1 MMNASKHGHAQPRKG
16 EEIVTVY
23 VDLVFLSNF
32 IIDAALI
39 QATAW
44 TRRVRVK
51 VWRMAAASALGA
63 AYVLVLFMP
72 EAQIL
77 FTFFVKTCV
86 SLVMVWIA
94 FGFGS
99 LQHYVRNLAA
109 FYVVHFAA
117 AGTLF
122 AIHYMLLDSV
132 EVLREL
138 AFAQSGG
145 LQFTLQ
151 VGLALVIFGIPVSIW
166 LFRAVVATASHS
178 ERIKQFQADVAVQI
192 EGRTLRCRGLIDTG
206 NRLYE
211 PLTRTPVMVMH
222 VDCWQGLLPPSWLE
236 AVKQEQADRILE
248 EADPSSENTQGNSE
262 ERTDWDFH
270 QSMLSRIRFVPY
282 RGIQRGTRFMLA
294 IKPDHVTVF
303 MDDAEPMITG
313 KVLVGLKGEAMS
325 SDGTYQA
332 IIHPDMAR
340 QAVQPAT
347 GQGQAGEIAMQGTG
361 QSKP

>member
-1 MMNASKHGHAQPRKG
+1 
-16 EEIVTVY
+16 VTVY

-32 IIDAALI
+32 VIDAALI

-44 TRRVRVK
+44 TRRIRVK
-51 VWRMAAASALGA
+51 LWRVAVASALGA

-77 FTFFVKTCV
+77 FTFFVKVCV
-86 SLVMVWIA
+86 SLIMVWIS

-122 AIHYMLLDSV
+122 AVHYMLLDSV
-132 EVLREL
+132 EVLRGL

-145 LQFTLQ
+145 LQFSLQ
-151 VGLALVIFGIPVSIW
+151 VGLALIIFGIPAGVW
-166 LFRAVVATASHS
+166 LFRSVVATASQS
-178 ERIKQFQADVAVQI
+178 VRILHYQADVEVIIGEHAI
-192 EGRTLRCRGLIDTG
+192 HCRGLIDTG

-222 VDCWQGLLPPSWLE
+222 TDVWRKLLPEAWIE
-236 AVKQEQADRILE
+236 AVRQGKADRILE
-248 EADPSSENTQGNSE
+248 EQAPIQHLEGEAVPKSVLDPA
-262 ERTDWDFH
+262 H
-270 QSMLSRIRFVPY
+270 QEMMARIRFVPY
-282 RGIQRGTRFMLA
+282 RGIQQGTQFMLA
-294 IKPDHVTVF
+294 IKPDRVTVTQ
-303 MDDAEPMITG
+303 DGAEPITTR
-313 KVLVGLKGEAMS
+313 KALIGLKGDAIS

-332 IIHPDMAR
+332 IIHPDMA
-340 QAVQPAT
+340 QQGAMPASGHSGAVAVQGA
-347 GQGQAGEIAMQGTG
+347 G
-361 QSKP
+361 QSKS